1 MTEHYELK
9 RISKDGVPAALQ
21 KAERYRVIND
31 PSSAESICLDVLAV
45 DPSNQSALVTL
56 LLAITDQ
63 FAERPA
69 EGARRAQELLPR
81 LDDEYKRMYYAG
93 IVAERGAKAHLRRAT
108 VASGELAYHL
118 FREAMSWYEQAEAPA
133 AAGERRGDPA
143 VEHLRAHPGA
153 GRAHPAAAGG
163 GGEPGIGVTS
173 SHVRVSRAATIR
185 FFGSHSINAPGCT
198 SKKLHSR
205 SSVSA
210 CSRPNRPPGRE
221 SRYALG

>member
-118 FREAMSWYEQAEAPA
+118 FREAMSWYEQAE
-133 AAGERRGDPA
+133 GQ
-143 VEHLRAHPGA
+143 
-153 GRAHPAAAGG
+153 
-163 GGEPGIGVTS
+163 
-173 SHVRVSRAATIR
+173 
-185 FFGSHSINAPGCT
+185 
-198 SKKLHSR
+198 
-205 SSVSA
+205 
-210 CSRPNRPPGRE
+210 RPPGNDEAILRWNTCARILARDE
-221 SRYALG
+221 HIRPRLEEAASPGSE